1 MVVQRVMNLF
11 AMQEI
16 QVQFLDLED
25 QHLATHS
32 SLLAGKSHGQ
42 RSLAD
47 YSPWGRK
54 RVGYD
59 LATKQHV

>member
-1 MVVQRVMNLF
+1 MVAQRVMNLF

-54 RVGYD
+54 RVGHD

>member
-1 MVVQRVMNLF
+1 MVAQRVMNLF

-25 QHLATHS
+25 QHLATQS

-54 RVGYD
+54 RVGHD

>member
-1 MVVQRVMNLF
+1 MVAQRVMNLF

-42 RSLAD
+42 SSLAD
-47 YSPWGRK
+47 YSPCGRK
-54 RVGYD
+54 RVGHD

>member
-47 YSPWGRK
+47 YSPWGHK
-54 RVGYD
+54 RVGHD